1 MVRGRDIR
9 SADTRATPVAVVNE
23 AFVERYFPD
32 ADPLGKQIWTRGRQR
47 PASRVVGVVENA
59 RTDDLTQPATPE
71 IYLSLWQAG
80 AFSKHL
86 IIRTA
91 ADPRAMI
98 GPIRQVL
105 RAVDPTVAVE
115 NMMTLDQ
122 IRGDS
127 LASRSFFMQL
137 LIGFALVASVL
148 TLGGIYGV
156 LSLSVVSRR
165 REIAIRTAVGASRR
179 TLVCG

>member
-1 MVRGRDIR
+1 
-9 SADTRATPVAVVNE
+9 VAVVNE

-71 IYLSLWQAG
+71 SYLSLWQAG

-98 GPIRQVL
+98 GPIQQVL
-105 RAVDPTVAVE
+105 RAVE